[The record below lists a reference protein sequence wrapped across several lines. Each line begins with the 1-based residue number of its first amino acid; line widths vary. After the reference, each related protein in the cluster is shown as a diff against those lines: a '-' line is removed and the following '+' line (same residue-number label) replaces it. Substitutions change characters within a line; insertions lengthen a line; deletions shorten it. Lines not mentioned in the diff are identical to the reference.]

1 MSGVIKKYMSWEK
14 FDSDV
19 NHFISIINEY
29 NFNEDSVILALKR
42 GGFATAAA
50 LSNKTGIPIS
60 TVAYQTRD
68 GSDSSPNF
76 LEPDL
81 IRKASKIIIPDDI
94 YDSGLTVENTVNALI
109 NNFDFSTDNIL
120 GLFHYG
126 SDNLKSTSLKL
137 YKMMESNENNWCVF
151 PWE

>member
-1 MSGVIKKYMSWEK
+1 MSGVTKKYMSWEK

-19 NHFISIINEY
+19 TEFIGFINQH
-29 NFNEDSVILALKR
+29 NFTENSVILALKR

-68 GSDSSPNF
+68 GNDNSPNF
-76 LEPDL
+76 LEPEL
-81 IRKASKIIIPDDI
+81 ITNASKIIIPDDI
-94 YDSGLTVENTVNALI
+94 YDTGLTIENTIGALI
-109 NNFDFSTDNIL
+109 NNFDVSIDNIV

-126 SDNLKSTSLKL
+126 SNKLENTKLKL
-137 YKMMESNENNWCVF
+137 YRVMDSNENSWCVF